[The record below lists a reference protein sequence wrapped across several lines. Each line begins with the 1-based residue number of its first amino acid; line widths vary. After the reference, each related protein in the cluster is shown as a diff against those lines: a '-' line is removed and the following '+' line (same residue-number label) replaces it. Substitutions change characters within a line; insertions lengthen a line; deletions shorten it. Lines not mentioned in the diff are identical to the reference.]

1 MPDTDGRDDHPEWS
15 RLMAAA
21 QDGDRAAYER
31 LLREITPLLR
41 RVAARRLHQAGAA
54 DVEDVVQDVLLSVH
68 TVRHTYE
75 PRRAFLPW
83 LMAIQRH
90 RIADWQRRTV
100 RRGRHE
106 LAVDSLEETFP
117 DRAANSEG
125 ETTDEHREVRAAVA
139 TLPPAQRQALE
150 LIKLRE
156 LSVKEAAERTG
167 TTETALKVA
176 THRGMKALRA
186 LLGRNG
192 EHG

>member
-1 MPDTDGRDDHPEWS
+1 MPETDGRDDHPEWS

-41 RVAARRLHQAGAA
+41 RVAARRLDQAAAA

-75 PRRAFLPW
+75 PRRPFLPW

-90 RIADWQRRTV
+90 RMADWQRRSV

-106 LAVDSLEETFP
+106 LAVDSLEETFS
-117 DRAANSEG
+117 DRAANTEG
-125 ETTDEHREVRAAVA
+125 GDTDERREVRAAVA

-150 LIKLRE
+150 LLKLRE
-156 LSVKEAAERTG
+156 LSLKEAAERTG
-167 TTETALKVA
+167 MSETALKVA
-176 THRGMKALRA
+176 THRGMKGLRA
-186 LLGRNG
+186 LLGRNR